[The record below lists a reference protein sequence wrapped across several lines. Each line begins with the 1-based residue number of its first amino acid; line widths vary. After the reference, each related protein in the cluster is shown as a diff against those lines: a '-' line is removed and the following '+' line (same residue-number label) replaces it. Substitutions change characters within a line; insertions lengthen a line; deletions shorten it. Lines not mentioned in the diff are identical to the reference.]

1 MVCRGIFWHFRMLE
15 GSDLKGWQNYE
26 CLNMYIMNTND
37 MESALYGINA
47 RVVDV
52 SETSLVCYVHS
63 FDF

>member
-1 MVCRGIFWHFRMLE
+1 
-15 GSDLKGWQNYE
+15 
-26 CLNMYIMNTND
+26 

-52 SETSLVCYVHS
+52 SETSLVCCVHS